1 MRDLTEQEKIILDNK
16 KYTPYSQV
24 KKASNGREYILVK
37 DHNGKKLGARFL
49 SFFNKQEEKIENTV
63 TNNNQMGGDDES
75 LAIDKL
81 SEISR
86 LHDTIMKLQ
95 KDIERLESKYNKNLS
110 IDIKDPL
117 EKNIAE
123 KRSVLDTVSMKLED
137 EINNN
142 QFISDKN
149 TIMEIINDIL

>member
-1 MRDLTEQEKIILDNK
+1 
-16 KYTPYSQV
+16 
-24 KKASNGREYILVK
+24 
-37 DHNGKKLGARFL
+37 
-49 SFFNKQEEKIENTV
+49 
-63 TNNNQMGGDDES
+63 MGGDDES

-149 TIMEIINDIL
+149 TIMDIINDIL